1 MVTSAPLIV
10 AFKHDAESM
19 SATRDYDIRLALEA
33 KLVQEHGDEPD
44 TLIRHEVGI
53 CAGRRRIDVAL
64 VNGELAGYEIK
75 SDMDTLTRLT
85 GQAEA
90 YGSVLDRAVLV
101 TTERHLDGA
110 LAMLP
115 NWWGILVAHAEQRNI
130 RLETFRDPDLN
141 DKYDAFSLAQLL
153 WREEALDELRSRGM
167 GRGLSHKARHYVWI
181 ALVDAI
187 SVNELRSIVRTRL
200 KARPEWP
207 GGQLHGQGDVTPR
220 TTTK

>member
-1 MVTSAPLIV
+1 MLAS
-10 AFKHDAESM
+10 KHDAERM
-19 SATRDYDIRLALEA
+19 STTRDCDIRLALET
-33 KLVQEHGDEPD
+33 KLVQDHGDEPD

-53 CAGRRRIDVAL
+53 CAGKRRVDVAL

-75 SDMDTLTRLT
+75 SDMDTLARLT

-90 YGSVLDRAVLV
+90 YGSVLDRAILV

-110 LAMLP
+110 LTMLP
-115 NWWGILVAHAEQRNI
+115 NWWGILVAHAEQSNI
-130 RLETFRDPDLN
+130 RLETFRDPDFN
-141 DKYDAFSLAQLL
+141 DKHDAFSLAQLL

-167 GRGLSHKARHYVWI
+167 GRGLSTKARHYVWI

-187 SVNELRSIVRTRL
+187 SVNDLRSIVRVRL

-207 GGQLHGQGDVTPR
+207 GGQLHGQSDGTPR
-220 TTTK
+220 TTTR